1 MIDVFCFVAAC
12 TIVVVSTLGC
22 AGTIAVVGFK
32 FVENISANVLT
43 HVLFHL
49 QVVMLEKIELDFLI
63 A

>member
-1 MIDVFCFVAAC
+1 MFCFVAAW

-32 FVENISANVLT
+32 FLENISAKRSNVRI
-43 HVLFHL
+43 VSSPSCN
-49 QVVMLEKIELDFLI
+49 VGEDGVGFLI